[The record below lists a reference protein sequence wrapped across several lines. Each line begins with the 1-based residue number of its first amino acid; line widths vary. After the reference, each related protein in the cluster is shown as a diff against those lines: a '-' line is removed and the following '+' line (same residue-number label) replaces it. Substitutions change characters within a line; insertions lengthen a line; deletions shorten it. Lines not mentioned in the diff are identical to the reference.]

1 MRDTPIANLR
11 HPLADAVG
19 DGWVV
24 TESRS
29 PVIGLT
35 AGRINLVNEATT
47 AGSRVVLVTDDRSSL
62 SPAFDQAWR
71 DAGCGWA
78 IREPA
83 GSIRDGFTGRRLD
96 AVTEVFT
103 TTPPG
108 SIDDM
113 SLEHLQPSLANA
125 VEVDLTLSLR
135 HRARATSILGA
146 PVELLNG
153 LVGAPPLTWGV
164 HEPVGNAWD
173 RDELTGFARDSMPA
187 DSLLLARSEALAAT
201 IEVRRTTEGVEEITQ
216 ARLSLGTPSTLEF
229 EEKRVRLLDSLAIL
243 AATAMPLV
251 AVVLARP
258 GRGDLLVRPRQQ
270 HPPSALALLVGAPG
284 VKVLGLAVDRM
295 AGEFG
300 AVVVGRPRIPAL
312 LFPLGTLG
320 DLEGWQKLDAILA
333 TVDPERL
340 ATVLGDSAGLLTAA
354 TEGATHAKQP

>member
-19 DGWVV
+19 EGWVV

-35 AGRINLVNEATT
+35 AGRINLVYEATS
-47 AGSRVVLVTDDRSSL
+47 ASSRVVLVTDDRSSL
-62 SPAFDQAWR
+62 TPAFDQAWR

-103 TTPPG
+103 RTPPE
-108 SIDDM
+108 SVDDM
-113 SLEHLQPSLANA
+113 SLEHLQPSVADA
-125 VEVDLTLSLR
+125 VEIDLTLSLR

-146 PVELLNG
+146 PIELLNE
-153 LVGAPPLTWGV
+153 LVGAPGLAWGV
-164 HEPVGNAWD
+164 NEPVGNAWD
-173 RDELTGFARDSMPA
+173 RDELTEFARDSMPA
-187 DSLLLARSEALAAT
+187 ESLLLARSNALAAT

-229 EEKRVRLLDSLAIL
+229 EQLRVQLLNSLANL
-243 AATAMPLV
+243 AVSAMPLV
-251 AVVLARP
+251 AIVLARP
-258 GRGDLLVRPRQQ
+258 GRGDLLVRPRLQ
-270 HPPSALALLVGAPG
+270 HPPSAIALLVGAPG
-284 VKVLGLAVDRM
+284 VRVLGLDIDRM
-295 AGEFG
+295 AREFN
-300 AVVVGRPRIPAL
+300 AAVVGRPRIPAL

-320 DLEGWQKLDAILA
+320 EIEGWQKLDAILA
-333 TVDPERL
+333 TVGPERL
-340 ATVLGDSAGLLTAA
+340 AAVLGDSASLLTPP
-354 TEGATHAKQP
+354 TEGVTNAK